1 MISGEQMAV
10 SYENIIEKIKEQ
22 MNIVDL
28 IEEYLYLKKSGSNH
42 IGLCPFHNEK
52 TPSFTVSDEK
62 QIFHCFGCGA
72 GGDGITFIMQREN
85 LDFMDAVRFLADK
98 YNIPWEEEVNPKD
111 EEEKKDIF
119 NINKEAA
126 KFFLYEL
133 AENDIAIEYLKNRN
147 ISPTISKTFG
157 LGFAP
162 DSWDKLL
169 NYLKESGFEVDLMYR
184 AGLVSKNKDTGRYFD
199 KFRNRIIFPIID
211 TKSRVI
217 GFGGRVLD
225 RSLPKYLNSPD
236 TPVFNKGFYLY
247 GLNII
252 NKNKDRKRII
262 LVEGYMDVISL
273 YIKGIRSSVASLGT
287 ALTRPQAKL
296 LKRYGKEVYI
306 CYDNDSAGKRA
317 SLKAI
322 DILLEEEVEP
332 KIILL
337 EDDMDPDDFINQNGL
352 AAFEKAIEEALHYF
366 DFKVHLL
373 REKYDISEPTQKI
386 KFVKEVANIIKR
398 LKSRVEQDIYAEK
411 ISNETGVSKEA
422 IYQEIRMN
430 MSPKYKIKQSEK
442 IEPILDLLPK
452 AYVKAEMDIIGFTL
466 IHKDY
471 FDKISEFIQVDDFID
486 SECKYCYLLISDFY
500 SNKEKIEKSEL
511 LEELKDDDKSLE
523 RFKEIVNHIPQF
535 EADNEDKVI
544 NDLIKTIKKSKLLRK
559 RSSLLIKIQGIEDK
573 ENDIGN
579 FHKLIKELTEL
590 NKQITT
596 ID

>member
-1 MISGEQMAV
+1 MAI

-42 IGLCPFHNEK
+42 IGLCPFHSEK
-52 TPSFTVSDEK
+52 TPSFTVSEEK
-62 QIFHCFGCGA
+62 EIFHCFGCGA

-85 LDFMDAVRFLADK
+85 LDFKDAVRFLADK
-98 YNIPWEEEVNPKD
+98 YNIPWEEEGVDKKE
-111 EEEKKDIF
+111 EEEKNDIYR
-119 NINKEAA
+119 INKEAA
-126 KFFLYEL
+126 KFFLKEL
-133 AENDIAIEYLKNRN
+133 AENNNARDYLKNRN

-162 DSWDKLL
+162 DSWDKLM
-169 NYLKESGFEVDLMYR
+169 NHLKKSGFQTDLMYR
-184 AGLVSKNKDTGRYFD
+184 AGLVSKSKDTERYFD
-199 KFRNRIIFPIID
+199 KFRNRLIFPIID

-225 RSLPKYLNSPD
+225 KSLPKYLNSPD

-273 YIKGIRSSVASLGT
+273 YTKGIYSSVASLGT

-322 DILLEEEVEP
+322 DILLEEEVQP

-337 EDDMDPDDFINQNGL
+337 QDEMDPDDFINQRGL
-352 AAFEKAIEEALHYF
+352 AAFEKAIDDSLNYF
-366 DFKVHLL
+366 DYKIFLL
-373 REKYDISEPTQKI
+373 REKYDISEPVQKI
-386 KFVKEVANIIKR
+386 KFVKEVSNVLQK
-398 LKSRVEQDIYAEK
+398 LQSKVEQDIYAEK
-411 ISNETGVSKEA
+411 ISKETGVSKEA
-422 IYQEIRMN
+422 IYQEIRTN
-430 MSPKYKIKQSEK
+430 YRPKYRIKQSEK
-442 IEPILDLLPK
+442 IKPTIDLLPK

-466 IHKDY
+466 INKEY
-471 FDKISEFIQVDDFID
+471 FDQVSETIGVDDFID
-486 SECKYCYLLISDFY
+486 SECRYCYLLISDFY
-500 SNKEKIEKSEL
+500 ANKDKIEKAEL

-523 RFKEIVNHIPQF
+523 RFEEIVNHIPQF
-535 EADNEDKVI
+535 DPDNESKVI
-544 NDLIKTIKKSKLLRK
+544 KDLINTIKKSKLLRK
-559 RSSLLIKIQGIEDK
+559 RSSLLIEIQAIENK
-573 ENDIGN
+573 ENDIDN
-579 FHKLIKELTEL
+579 FHRLIKELTEL

-596 ID
+596 TD

>member
-1 MISGEQMAV
+1 MAV
-10 SYENIIEKIKEQ
+10 SYESTIEKIKEQ

-28 IEEYLYLKKSGSNH
+28 IEEYLYLKKSGSNFV
-42 IGLCPFHNEK
+42 GLCPFHSEK

-72 GGDGITFIMQREN
+72 GGDGITFIMQKEN
-85 LDFMDAVRFLADK
+85 LDFIDAVRFLADK
-98 YNIPWEEEVNPKD
+98 YNIPWEEEINTKD
-111 EEEKKDIF
+111 EEEKNNIY

-126 KFFLYEL
+126 KFFLNEL
-133 AENDIAIEYLKNRN
+133 AENNFAKDYLKNRN
-147 ISPTISKTFG
+147 ISSTISKAFG

-162 DSWDKLL
+162 DSWDKLY
-169 NYLKESGFEVDLMYR
+169 NHLKKLGFEPELMYQ
-184 AGLVSKNKDTGRYFD
+184 AGLVSKSKDTERYFD
-199 KFRNRIIFPIID
+199 KFRNRIMFPIID
-211 TKSRVI
+211 TRSRVI

-225 RSLPKYLNSPD
+225 RSLPKYLNSPN

-273 YIKGIRSSVASLGT
+273 YIKNIHFSVASLGT

-322 DILLEEEVEP
+322 DVLLEEEVQA
-332 KIILL
+332 KIVIL
-337 EDDMDPDDFINQNGL
+337 EDDMDPDDFINQKGL
-352 AAFEKAIEEALHYF
+352 AAFEKAMEEALHYF

-373 REKYDISEPTQKI
+373 REKYDISEPTHKI
-386 KFVKEVANIIKR
+386 KFIKEVANIIKG
-398 LKSRVEQDIYAEK
+398 LKSKVEQDIYADK
-411 ISNETGVSKEA
+411 ISEETGVSKEA
-422 IYQEIRMN
+422 IYQEIKMN
-430 MSPKYKIKQSEK
+430 RRPKYKIKQAEK

-452 AYVKAEMDIIGFTL
+452 AYMKAEMDIIGFTL

-471 FDKISEFIQVDDFID
+471 FDKISEFIQIDDFID
-486 SECKYCYLLISDFY
+486 PECKYCYLLISDLY
-500 SNKEKIEKSEL
+500 SNKEKLEKSEL
-511 LEELKDDDKSLE
+511 LEELKDDDKSFE
-523 RFKEIVNHIPQF
+523 RFKEIINHIPHF

-559 RSSLLIKIQGIEDK
+559 RSALLIKIQGEDK
-573 ENDIGN
+573 ESDLGN

-596 ID
+596 MD

>member
-1 MISGEQMAV
+1 MTV

-28 IEEYLYLKKSGSNH
+28 IEEYLYLKKSGSNY
-42 IGLCPFHNEK
+42 IGLCPFHSEK

-62 QIFHCFGCGA
+62 QIYHCFGCGA

-85 LDFMDAVRFLADK
+85 LDFKDAVKFLADK
-98 YNIPWEEEVNPKD
+98 YNIPWEEGVDLKD
-111 EEEKKDIF
+111 EEEKNDIY

-126 KFFLYEL
+126 KFFLNEL
-133 AENDIAIEYLKNRN
+133 AENNVAKEYLKNRN
-147 ISPTISKTFG
+147 ISSTISKTFG

-162 DSWDKLL
+162 DSWDKLINHL
-169 NYLKESGFEVDLMYR
+169 RKSGFETDLMYR
-184 AGLVSKNKDTGRYFD
+184 AGLVSKNKDTERFFD

-252 NKNKDRKRII
+252 SKNKDRKRII

-273 YIKGIRSSVASLGT
+273 FTKGINSSVASLGT
-287 ALTRPQAKL
+287 ALTRPQSKL
-296 LKRYGKEVYI
+296 LKRYGKEIYI
-306 CYDNDSAGKRA
+306 CYDGDSAGRRA
-317 SLKAI
+317 TLKAI

-332 KIILL
+332 RIILL
-337 EDDMDPDDFINQNGL
+337 QDDMDPDDFINQRGL
-352 AAFEKAIEEALHYF
+352 PAFEKAIEESLHYF

-386 KFVKEVANIIKR
+386 KFVREVANILKR
-398 LKSRVEQDIYAEK
+398 LNSKVEQDIYAEK
-411 ISNETGVSKEA
+411 ISKDTGVSKEA
-422 IYQEIRMN
+422 IYQEIGTNNR
-430 MSPKYKIKQSEK
+430 PKYRIRQTEK
-442 IEPILDLLPK
+442 IEPIIDLLPK
-452 AYVKAEMDIIGFTL
+452 AYIKAEMDIIGFTL
-466 IHKDY
+466 INKDY
-471 FDKISEFIQVDDFID
+471 FEKISEFIHVDDFID

-500 SNKEKIEKSEL
+500 SIKDKIEKSEL

-523 RFKEIVNHIPQF
+523 RFKEIVNHIPHF
-535 EADNEDKVI
+535 EPENEDKVI
-544 NDLIKTIKKSKLLRK
+544 NDIIKTIKKSELLRK
-559 RSSLLIKIQGIEDK
+559 RSNLLIQIQGIEKK
-573 ENDIGN
+573 ENDLDN
-579 FHKLIKELTEL
+579 FHRLIKELTEL

-596 ID
+596 TD

>member
-1 MISGEQMAV
+1 MAV

-42 IGLCPFHNEK
+42 IGLCPFHSEK

-85 LDFMDAVRFLADK
+85 LDFIDAIKFLADK
-98 YNIPWEEEVNPKD
+98 YNIPWEEEVDLKE
-111 EEEKKDIF
+111 EEEKKDIYK
-119 NINKEAA
+119 INKEAA
-126 KFFLYEL
+126 KFFLNEL
-133 AENDIAIEYLKNRN
+133 AENNNAKDYLTNRN
-147 ISPTISKTFG
+147 ISSTISKTFG

-162 DSWDKLL
+162 DSWDKLF
-169 NYLKESGFEVDLMYR
+169 NHLKNNGFETELMYR
-184 AGLVSKNKDTGRYFD
+184 AGLVSKSKDSERYFD

-247 GLNII
+247 GLNIV

-273 YIKGIRSSVASLGT
+273 YIKGISCCVASLGT

-296 LKRYGKEVYI
+296 LKRYGKDVYI
-306 CYDNDSAGKRA
+306 CYDSDSAGKRA

-322 DILLEEEVEP
+322 DILLEEEVEA

-337 EDDMDPDDFINQNGL
+337 QDEMDPDDFINQKGL
-352 AAFEKAIEEALHYF
+352 PAFEKAIEEALNYF
-366 DFKVHLL
+366 DFKVYLL
-373 REKYDISEPTQKI
+373 REKYDTSDPSQKI
-386 KFVKEVANIIKR
+386 KFVKEVAYILKR
-398 LKSRVEQDIYAEK
+398 LKSKVEQDIYAEK
-411 ISNETGVSKEA
+411 ISKETGVSKEA
-422 IYQEIRMN
+422 IYQEIGTHKA
-430 MSPKYKIKQSEK
+430 SKYRIKQSEN

-452 AYVKAEMDIIGFTL
+452 AYIKAEMDIIGFTL

-471 FDKISEFIQVDDFID
+471 FEKISKYIQVDDFID
-486 SECKYCYLLISDFY
+486 CECKYCYLLISDFY
-500 SNKEKIEKSEL
+500 ANKEKLEKSEL
-511 LEELKDDDKSLE
+511 LEEVKDDEKSLD
-523 RFKEIVNHIPQF
+523 RFKEIINHTPQF
-535 EADNEDKVI
+535 EPENEDKVI
-544 NDLIKTIKKSKLLRK
+544 SDLIKTIKKSKLLEK
-559 RSSLLIKIQGIEDK
+559 RSSLLIQIEGIENK
-573 ENDIGN
+573 EKDIDN
-579 FHKLIKELTEL
+579 FHNLIMELTQL

-596 ID
+596 LE